1 MSLNGHSSKYT
12 GLHWFDIAY
21 SFIFLLLLP
30 DAMGYS
36 VINRHD
42 VEPKI
47 RFLDTLYSEIFFR
60 FLVADKDKRGIAN
73 VTDEG

>member
-1 MSLNGHSSKYT
+1 
-12 GLHWFDIAY
+12 
-21 SFIFLLLLP
+21 
-30 DAMGYS
+30 MGYS
-36 VINRHD
+36 AINRPD

-73 VTDEG
+73 VTDER

>member
-1 MSLNGHSSKYT
+1 
-12 GLHWFDIAY
+12 
-21 SFIFLLLLP
+21 
-30 DAMGYS
+30 MGYS
-36 VINRHD
+36 VINRPD

-73 VTDEG
+73 VTDEGWQTKGKRSQSWLMF

>member
-1 MSLNGHSSKYT
+1 
-12 GLHWFDIAY
+12 
-21 SFIFLLLLP
+21 
-30 DAMGYS
+30 MGYS

-47 RFLDTLYSEIFFR
+47 RFLDTLYSEKFFR
-60 FLVADKDKRGIAN
+60 FLVADKGKRGIAN